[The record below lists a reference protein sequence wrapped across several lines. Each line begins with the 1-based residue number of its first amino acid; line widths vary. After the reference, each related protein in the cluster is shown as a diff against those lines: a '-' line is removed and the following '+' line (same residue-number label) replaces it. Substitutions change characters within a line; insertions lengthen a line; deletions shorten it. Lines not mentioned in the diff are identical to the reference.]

1 MLRFLGTTLLL
12 ASVFGLGYYAGQR
25 PVGELKQT
33 VMTLSKKAAELSRN
47 AVEST
52 INLERNLRWHAGLVD
67 AKERLV
73 EAKSELLDRNLGN
86 AAKKLAEMEEYLGKA
101 TRAGEGA
108 ERTERL
114 KRLQEQVRTAREEL
128 DAGHALAKIKL
139 VEIQK
144 ELDALI
150 GH

>member
-25 PVGELKQT
+25 PVGELKHT
-33 VMTLSKKAAELSRN
+33 VMTLSKKAAELSKN

-52 INLERNLRWHAGLVD
+52 ITLEHNFRWHARLVD

-86 AAKKLAEMEEYLGKA
+86 AAKKLDEMEEYLGKA
-101 TRAGEGA
+101 TKTGESG
-108 ERTERL
+108 ERMEKL
-114 KRLQEQVRTAREEL
+114 KRLQEQVRTAKAEL
-128 DAGHALAKIKL
+128 DAGRALAKTKL
-139 VEIQK
+139 AEIQRD
-144 ELDALI
+144 LDDLI
-150 GH
+150 GR

>member
-33 VMTLSKKAAELSRN
+33 VMTLSKKAAVLSKN
-47 AVEST
+47 TVEST

-67 AKERLV
+67 AKEKLV

-86 AAKKLAEMEEYLGKA
+86 AAKRLGEMEEYLGKA
-101 TRAGEGA
+101 SKAWESE
-108 ERTERL
+108 ERTEKL
-114 KRLQEQVRTAREEL
+114 KRLQERVRTARAEL
-128 DAGHALAKIKL
+128 EAGRATAKTKL

-144 ELDALI
+144 DLDALI
-150 GH
+150 DR